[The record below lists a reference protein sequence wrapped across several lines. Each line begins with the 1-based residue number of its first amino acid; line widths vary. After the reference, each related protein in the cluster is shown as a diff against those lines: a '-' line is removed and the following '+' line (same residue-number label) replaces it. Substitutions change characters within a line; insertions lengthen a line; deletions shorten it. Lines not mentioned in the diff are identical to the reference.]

1 MTTVTIVPEPGNL
14 KTIARELLDLAVKP
28 SDVNYVMWPEPG
40 FEVPEE
46 LAARFVAA
54 RPDTDVEPE
63 ETPQVEQTPAPAEV
77 EEVKPVKRSPGR
89 PKKIQGGQ

>member
-1 MTTVTIVPEPGNL
+1 MTTVTILPEPENL
-14 KTIARELLDLAVKP
+14 KSIAKELLALAVDPK
-28 SDVNYVMWPEPG
+28 DVNYVMWPEPG

-54 RPDTDVEPE
+54 REGAEPDKPVEVP
-63 ETPQVEQTPAPAEV
+63 V
-77 EEVKPVKRSPGR
+77 EEPVKPKKAVGR